1 MASPTV
7 WKNVSVGMQSAIASA
22 LTITGITKASPG
34 VATSSAHGLSNGDI
48 VFLSIN
54 GMHQLNDKVVRVA
67 NVATNT
73 FELEGVDTTLFETFS
88 SGTAQKLTFGT
99 SITTA
104 TTINASGGDF
114 DFIDST
120 TIHDATKKQIPG
132 LPSAITYQFDNIWD
146 ASDSGLLAMK
156 SASDTQAKRAFK
168 FQFGS
173 GGKILYFAG
182 YVGCAMLPGGQAQG
196 LVTTSAVITMN
207 GTPTYYAS

>member
-1 MASPTV
+1 
-7 WKNVSVGMQSAIASA
+7 MQSAIGSD
-22 LTITGITKASPG
+22 LTISGITKANPG
-34 VATSSAHGLSNGDI
+34 VVSSTAHGLSNGDI
-48 VFLSIN
+48 VFLEIN

-67 NVATNT
+67 NKTTDT

-146 ASDSGLLAMK
+146 ASDTGLLAMK
-156 SASDTQAKRAFK
+156 AASDTQAKRAFK